1 MKKKQCFGDALV
13 GIFCY
18 VFMIICGLAMIL
30 PIMNLLA
37 KSISSPQAVTSGAV
51 GIFPVGFQLQSLQS
65 VLSSM
70 NFIGA
75 LKNSAIVTLCGTV
88 IAIILMALTAFP
100 LSKRNLWG
108 MKPILM
114 LFVFT
119 MMFSGGLIPTYLLI
133 RNLKLYNTL
142 WALILPNALNVYNML
157 IIKNYFENIPASIE
171 ESAKIDGAN
180 NLIIFFKIILPLS
193 KPVLATISL
202 FTMVALWNSYFDALV
217 YIDKPALKTLQLYM
231 SDVIME
237 AEQDLNSV
245 SMDDLMNTSSEG
257 VRCATIIASTLPIVL
272 VYPFMQKYFVK
283 GIMIGSVKG

>member
-1 MKKKQCFGDALV
+1 MKKMRFEDTLV

-18 VFMIICGLAMIL
+18 AFMIICGLVTIL
-30 PIMNLLA
+30 PVMNLLA
-37 KSISSPQAVTSGAV
+37 KSVSMPQAVTSGSV
-51 GIFPVGFQLQSLQS
+51 GIIPVGFQLQSLGS

-70 NFIGA
+70 NFLRA
-75 LKNSAIVTLCGTV
+75 LKNSVTVTALGTV
-88 IAIILMALTAFP
+88 IAIIITALTAFP
-100 LSKRNLWG
+100 LSKRHLWG
-108 MKPILM
+108 MKPVLM

-133 RNLKLYNTL
+133 RNLKLYNSL
-142 WALILPNALNVYNML
+142 WSLMLPNALNVYNML

-180 NLIIFFKIILPLS
+180 NLTIFFRMILPLS

-202 FTMVALWNSYFDALV
+202 FTMVALWNSYFDALI

-245 SMDDLMNTSSEG
+245 SIDDLMNVSPEG

-272 VYPFMQKYFVK
+272 VYPFLQKYFVK

>member
-18 VFMIICGLAMIL
+18 VFMIICGLVTIL

-75 LKNSAIVTLCGTV
+75 LKNSVIVTLCGTV

-217 YIDKPALKTLQLYM
+217 YIDKPALKTLQVYM

>member
-75 LKNSAIVTLCGTV
+75 LKNSVIVTLCGTV

-171 ESAKIDGAN
+171 ESAKINGAN

>member
-1 MKKKQCFGDALV
+1 MKKKQCFGDAWV

-18 VFMIICGLAMIL
+18 VFMIICGLVTIL

-75 LKNSAIVTLCGTV
+75 LKNSVIVTLCGTV

>member
-1 MKKKQCFGDALV
+1 MKKKMRFDDALV

-18 VFMIICGLAMIL
+18 VFMIICGLVTIL

-70 NFIGA
+70 NFIRA
-75 LKNSAIVTLCGTV
+75 LKNSVIVTSCGTV
-88 IAIILMALTAFP
+88 IAIILTALTAFP
-100 LSKRNLWG
+100 LSKRNLFG

-133 RNLKLYNTL
+133 RNLKLYNSL

-202 FTMVALWNSYFDALV
+202 FTMVALWNSYFDALI

-245 SMDDLMNTSSEG
+245 SMDDLMNTSPEG

>member
-1 MKKKQCFGDALV
+1 MKKKQCFGDAWV

-18 VFMIICGLAMIL
+18 VFMIICGLVTIL

-75 LKNSAIVTLCGTV
+75 LKNSVIVTLCGTV

-119 MMFSGGLIPTYLLI
+119 MMFS
-133 RNLKLYNTL
+133 
-142 WALILPNALNVYNML
+142 
-157 IIKNYFENIPASIE
+157 
-171 ESAKIDGAN
+171 
-180 NLIIFFKIILPLS
+180 
-193 KPVLATISL
+193 
-202 FTMVALWNSYFDALV
+202 
-217 YIDKPALKTLQLYM
+217 
-231 SDVIME
+231 
-237 AEQDLNSV
+237 
-245 SMDDLMNTSSEG
+245 
-257 VRCATIIASTLPIVL
+257 
-272 VYPFMQKYFVK
+272 
-283 GIMIGSVKG
+283 

>member
-18 VFMIICGLAMIL
+18 VFMIICGLVTIL

-75 LKNSAIVTLCGTV
+75 LKNSVIVTLCGTV

>member
-1 MKKKQCFGDALV
+1 
-13 GIFCY
+13 
-18 VFMIICGLAMIL
+18 
-30 PIMNLLA
+30 MNLLA

-75 LKNSAIVTLCGTV
+75 LKNSVIVTLCGTV

>member
-18 VFMIICGLAMIL
+18 VFMIICGLVTIL

-75 LKNSAIVTLCGTV
+75 LKNSVIVTLCGTV

-142 WALILPNALNVYNML
+142 FALILPNALNVYNML

>member
-75 LKNSAIVTLCGTV
+75 LKNSVIVTLCGTV